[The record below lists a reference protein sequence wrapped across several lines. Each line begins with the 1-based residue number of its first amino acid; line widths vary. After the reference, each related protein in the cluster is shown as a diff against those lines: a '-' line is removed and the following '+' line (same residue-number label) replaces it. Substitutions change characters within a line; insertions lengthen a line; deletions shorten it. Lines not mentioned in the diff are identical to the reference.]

1 LYAAATDVKRRW
13 EVSERER
20 REQFEELTLLQT
32 RGFELC
38 HAIVGHPQVRNHLS
52 RGMWLTA
59 LHHTEMA
66 GELATLQATMS
77 SAAEPALG
85 CSPDE
90 IFGVEVVGK
99 LVAKF

>member
-1 LYAAATDVKRRW
+1 
-13 EVSERER
+13 
-20 REQFEELTLLQT
+20 
-32 RGFELC
+32 
-38 HAIVGHPQVRNHLS
+38 
-52 RGMWLTA
+52 MWLTA

-77 SAAEPALG
+77 SAAEPTLG

-99 LVAKF
+99 LVAQF